1 MHARCT
7 SQLAVRLQGW
17 ASRAYPP
24 GSARVACTSHH
35 LPPSWPYADY
45 TDRENA
51 RDPDGQTRQMR
62 SICICP
68 GNRGPPH
75 GARAPNVQPSRER
88 PGSTR
93 RAHERR
99 ADPRPRAAARDESGS
114 RLRRLAR
121 TARMV
126 LLGLGCCCHGPLTTG
141 AANSKAAGPSVAE
154 VGFCFSQIG
163 RWWGRDFRGMEYF
176 FACFSLDPHEC
187 SNRGVETSE
196 KRRCTMPSALMPGR
210 LGGRDCKDTVRSSC

>member
-1 MHARCT
+1 
-7 SQLAVRLQGW
+7 
-17 ASRAYPP
+17 
-24 GSARVACTSHH
+24 
-35 LPPSWPYADY
+35 
-45 TDRENA
+45 
-51 RDPDGQTRQMR
+51 
-62 SICICP
+62 
-68 GNRGPPH
+68 
-75 GARAPNVQPSRER
+75 
-88 PGSTR
+88 
-93 RAHERR
+93 
-99 ADPRPRAAARDESGS
+99 
-114 RLRRLAR
+114 
-121 TARMV
+121 MV

-163 RWWGRDFRGMEYF
+163 RWRGRDFRGMEYF